1 MFCVAALQIALEQS
15 LLGEY
20 YYVFAEQ
27 EVRDFDTHLSEMI
40 VVCELNGGLSAVLR

>member
-27 EVRDFDTHLSEMI
+27 EVRDFDTHI
-40 VVCELNGGLSAVLR
+40 VVCELNGGLSAVLQ